1 MIYLKCPSCQY
12 IIGNRQILYEDKL
25 EEIDSNPN
33 IDDAEKLVQKTKLV
47 ESLELERYCCKMRVI
62 TFKQLTEIVK

>member
-12 IIGNRQILYEDKL
+12 IIGNRQIIYENKL

-33 IDDAEKLVQKTKLV
+33 IDEDEKLVQKTKLV
-47 ESLELERYCCKMRVI
+47 DSLELERYCCKMRVI
-62 TFKQLTEIVK
+62 TFKQLTEIIK